1 VDHVRDHRN
10 DRLSD
15 ADQAVVA
22 TGEQRSVASRA
33 RRIDKQAVRR
43 AFLALDRL
51 ILDGV
56 SAGAIR
62 SLPREELH
70 CTLVIALSEAA
81 TRAATEPSADWVADA
96 AALFLA
102 GVAA

>member
-1 VDHVRDHRN
+1 M
-10 DRLSD
+10 
-15 ADQAVVA
+15 VA
-22 TGEQRSVASRA
+22 ARGVEHSASSKA
-33 RRIDKQAVRR
+33 RRIGKQSLRR

-51 ILDGV
+51 VLDGV

-70 CTLVIALSEAA
+70 CTLVVALTEAA
-81 TRAATEPSADWVADA
+81 ARAATDPSVDWVADA